1 MHAGLFDVLHDA
13 ADVQLFAVEQGI
25 HVDFDGVLQE
35 LVDEQRGGQASGHD
49 RVGLGLV
56 ERTVDVLGQLGVVVD
71 DFHAASAEDVTG
83 AHEHRIADVVGG
95 LAGLFERQRG
105 AVARRVHVLAAQHL
119 TEQLA
124 VLGQVDGLRGG
135 AQDRHAGGLE
145 SRGQRQ
151 RRLAAELDDD
161 ALDRTH
167 LLLGLIDLQHVLE
180 GERLEVQPVRHVVV
194 GGDGLGV
201 AVDHDRVIVLAELL
215 HRVHAG
221 VVELDALTD
230 AVRAGAEDDD
240 SLAVALAQLGLV
252 GVAGVVVR
260 RDRVELGGA
269 GVDGLV
275 DRAQAVGPAQLAN
288 RVLALVTE
296 VAQVGDLQVGQAG
309 ELRLLQQLGGEF
321 LGVAHFHRG
330 LVDEGQLLDEPRVDL
345 GGVEDLPFGGAAPQS
360 ALNLQIAVLGRHGD
374 GLEQFGDLGFVRL
387 VTIPAEAHVA
397 LVDGAHGLAQ
407 RLLEVAAERHGLA
420 DGLHRRGQTRVG
432 AGELLEREARHL
444 GDHVVD
450 GRLEGG
456 RRGLG
461 DVVADLVEGVAERQ
475 LGGDLGD
482 REAGGLGCQGG
493 GTAHA
498 RVHFDDDDAAGAGV
512 HGELDVAAARVDAH
526 AADDGD
532 ADVTQLLVFAIGQG
546 EAGGHGDGVTGVHAD
561 RVDVLDRADD
571 HDVVVAV
578 AHQFELEFLPAFDAL
593 LQQHLVGRRVMQA
606 GAGDA
611 VQLLLVV
618 RDAGAEASHGEA
630 RAHHQRV
637 SEFGGDGV
645 HFLHGVGNFGAR
657 GFGARLV
664 DDLLEQLAVLAAV
677 DGVKGGADQ
686 LDVVLLEHTG
696 LAERH
701 RGVQCGLATQGGQQ
715 GVGAFLGDD
724 LLKDGRGDRL
734 DVGGVGHLRVG
745 HDRGRVGV
753 HEDDADALFAQHAAR
768 LGAGV
773 VELGR
778 LPDHDRAGADDHH

>member
-95 LAGLFERQRG
+95 LAGLFKRQRG
-105 AVARRVHVLAAQHL
+105 AVARRVHVLATQHL

-161 ALDRTH
+161 ALDRAH

-240 SLAVALAQLGLV
+240 GLAVALAQLGLV

-296 VAQVGDLQVGQAG
+296 IAQVGDLQVGQAG

-374 GLEQFGDLGFVRL
+374 GLEQFGDLGLVRL

-407 RLLEVAAERHGLA
+407 RLLEVAAECHGLA

-456 RRGLG
+456 
-461 DVVADLVEGVAERQ
+461 
-475 LGGDLGD
+475 
-482 REAGGLGCQGG
+482 
-493 GTAHA
+493 H
-498 RVHFDDDDAAGAGV
+498 
-512 HGELDVAAARVDAH
+512 
-526 AADDGD
+526 

-593 LQQHLVGRRVMQA
+593 LQQHLVGRRVMQP

-657 GFGARLV
+657 GFGASLV

-724 LLKDGRGDRL
+724 LFKDGRGDRL